1 MSSKEHK
8 EANSSIILQEGREIK
23 EEEKELVIR
32 LKPGIRVSWD
42 EEVVDNEHLGRK
54 SSKSLIFLIL
64 I

>member
-8 EANSSIILQEGREIK
+8 EANSSIIFQEGRETK
-23 EEEKELVIR
+23 EEEKDLVIR